1 MLMLKTTHDRI
12 VADDAKTLGEQAQL
26 IAKLTAERDE
36 CKSTAAKVFT
46 ANLKLASQ
54 VKDLRDRNL
63 DLWSRVDVAETRLA
77 VFTAPRPRGAGGKF
91 VSTKGAQV

>member
-1 MLMLKTTHDRI
+1 MFMFTRTHARL
-12 VADDAKTLGEQAQL
+12 AASDAKKIGEL
-26 IAKLTAERDE
+26 VREREEAKAL
-36 CKSTAAKVFT
+36 SSKVFA
-46 ANLKLASQ
+46 ANLKLATQ

-91 VSTKGAQV
+91 VSTKGAQA